1 MKTRLQRQRSATSD
15 HSESDRTNSSNGLAV
30 QAQPAA
36 ESATAPL
43 DMQMQRASEMGHS
56 LGGFTIQPAL
66 AIGEPGDKYEQ
77 EADEIAGQA
86 VQMQADAGA
95 AADPPA
101 ANDGPS
107 DNAGLQVQ
115 NRLNSNN
122 DVQRQPN
129 LDVGGDLG
137 GMTDLGGGDMGGMAD
152 VAGGGDLGGASGDLG
167 GMADAMGSG
176 DMTDVMGG
184 GDLGGMADA
193 MGGGDMGDMAGGGIE
208 EMAEAVGGSEMSKV
222 VGDMED
228 GGDMEDM
235 TEGEGE
241 EVETGE
247 VNEMLG
253 ASDVDLGFG
262 EDGIEGKIR
271 KAIATGGEPLPDEIQ
286 DMLRSRIGM
295 ENPEDIRVHTG
306 GQANEL
312 CDELGA
318 LAFTTGNHIFFAAG
332 EYDPDSSEGQELIF
346 HEAVHTVQQG
356 AIEGG
361 GEAEETEVDVGM
373 KADPTQVAS
382 NTMPVQA
389 EETETTDDK
398 TDDQEDE
405 QTGASNDS
413 EAMAAEGQKDAQDSV
428 DGDEGDSPSTGDEE
442 VHTDAPPADAVGTAQ
457 DVFTPV
463 PGVEPETVPTPDALG
478 NPLEPMQEME
488 WEDGMDAAKTEAG
501 SAMDDL
507 DSGGDS
513 FPDLNAALA
522 QALLFTGD
530 DAGDVL
536 NLQMRSEVNETIAA
550 PEPEVVTT
558 TEDSK
563 DDWDA
568 GEAVRWPEEMSKS
581 DTGSPAGD
589 WIVDNM
595 FLAGT
600 SGKVVDIANLMAG
613 DKSWFALTPK
623 HWAHMF
629 GYMAI
634 TFEIFVNIL
643 ELITGILDIIS
654 LALLSVMLLCM
665 ILQAIFLAICFLPFG
680 WGLWAITPAT
690 FFNTCWTTIA
700 AWLVT
705 MSNIIAFFT
714 LIRLFLRGLVIIL
727 WLLDA
732 LLAGAVL
739 GWEHAKVGLGR
750 AAVQAVGAVG
760 DIVSLVAFKMT
771 GGGFGKGAAASAT
784 STGGSTFGK
793 GALSV
798 ASRDASETIGE
809 ALLEEVVIGLTAEFA
824 GAGIEYAQKET
835 DTAVQAQA
843 DESQIEAVR
852 ESNEIFDEK
861 YEEYQASHEESKD
874 ALPELPEDDPLAM
887 VQNASS
893 RVAACDAEDE
903 QTQAAIAETEMLI
916 RGKQLWA
923 EDLYGGEVL
932 MAEYHAQQEQSQ
944 IMSESYQ
951 ERTAMAGSEIADAK
965 PMMEEAQS
973 QTGDGSDQL
982 KGQQG
987 NIKQGGSMG
996 SAAGGDVPVAEG
1008 PVAQQGADLGAQDAA
1023 QGPGTSDEGEAAAG
1037 KAMGEQG
1044 AQVEESASIQSD
1056 IEGRQNE
1063 LEETQAINQEE
1074 IERLMEQREELYAY
1088 WESVQ
1093 EAREN
1098 ASSDRD
1104 DGLGEGED
1112 WSSEV
1117 FAIIQG
1123 FMEESVA
1130 DSEGGEDEE
1139 TDEEDVDQ
1147 EDVPESDELEDEE
1160 ELPTLDEALANFVEA
1175 WQAMAEELGASEDE
1189 GQEELAETVVG

>member
-1 MKTRLQRQRSATSD
+1 MKTQLQRQRSATATR
-15 HSESDRTNSSNGLAV
+15 DRAEQNNSPSV
-30 QAQPAA
+30 QAKSAA
-36 ESATAPL
+36 ESSAAPL
-43 DMQMQRASEMGHS
+43 DMQMQQAAERGHS
-56 LGGFTIQPAL
+56 LSNFTIQPAL
-66 AIGEPGDKYEQ
+66 AMGEPGDKYEQ

-86 VQMQADAGA
+86 VQMKSEAGTA

-101 ANDGPS
+101 ENSNRASTAN
-107 DNAGLQVQ
+107 LKVQ
-115 NRLNSNN
+115 NQLNPTG
-122 DVQRQPN
+122 VQRQPD
-129 LDVGGDLG
+129 LDMGGDLGGITDMGGGDLG
-137 GMTDLGGGDMGGMAD
+137 GMTDA
-152 VAGGGDLGGASGDLG
+152 VGGGDLGGATGDL
-167 GMADAMGSG
+167 
-176 DMTDVMGG
+176 GG

-193 MGGGDMGDMAGGGIE
+193 MGGGDIADAMGGGDMADAMGGDGLE
-208 EMAEAVGGSEMSKV
+208 EMAEAVGGSEMGKV
-222 VGDMED
+222 VGDMEGD
-228 GGDMEDM
+228 GDMEEM
-235 TEGEGE
+235 AEGDGE
-241 EVETGE
+241 AVETDA

-262 EDGIEGKIR
+262 EDGIEGQIR
-271 KAIATGGEPLPDEIQ
+271 KAISTGGEPLPDEVQ
-286 DMLRSRIGM
+286 AMLRSRIGM

-332 EYDPDSSEGQELIF
+332 EYDPNSSEGQELIF
-346 HEAVHTVQQG
+346 HEAVHTIQQG

-361 GEAEETEVDVGM
+361 GGEEDEAMEEAGVDVGM
-373 KADPTQVAS
+373 KADPTQAAPSTV
-382 NTMPVQA
+382 PVQT
-389 EETETTDDK
+389 EETQTTD
-398 TDDQEDE
+398 EEEE
-405 QTGASNDS
+405 QQGPSEKDS
-413 EAMAAEGQKDAQDSV
+413 ESMATDGQKGAQDSV
-428 DGDEGDSPSTGDEE
+428 DNDEGDSPGTGDEE
-442 VHTDAPPADAVGTAQ
+442 VHTDAPPSDAVGTAQ
-457 DVFTPV
+457 SVFTPV

-478 NPLEPMQEME
+478 NPLDPMQETE
-488 WEDGMDAAKTEAG
+488 WETGMDAAKDEAG
-501 SAMDDL
+501 STMDDL
-507 DSGGDS
+507 ESGGDG
-513 FPDLNAALA
+513 FPDFNAALA
-522 QALLFTGD
+522 QSLIFAGA

-536 NLQMRSEVNETIAA
+536 NLQMRSEASEALAA
-550 PEPEVVTT
+550 PEPEAVTT

-563 DDWDA
+563 DEWEA

-613 DKSWFALTPK
+613 DKSWFALKPK

-629 GYMAI
+629 GYAAI
-634 TFEIFVNIL
+634 TVEIFVNIL

-654 LALLSVMLLCM
+654 LTLLVCMLLCM
-665 ILQAIFLAICFLPFG
+665 MLQGIFTLITFLPFG
-680 WGLWAITPAT
+680 VGAWASAPAA
-690 FFNTCWTTIA
+690 FFAAGWAKIA

-705 MSNIIAFFT
+705 LSNILAYFT
-714 LIRLFLRGLVIIL
+714 LIRLILRGVTIIL

-739 GWEHAKVGLGR
+739 GWEHAQEGLGR
-750 AAVQAVGAVG
+750 AAVQAVGAAS
-760 DIVSLVAFKMT
+760 DIVSLVAFRVT
-771 GGGFGKGAAASAT
+771 GGGFGKGAAASAS

-809 ALLEEVVIGLTAEFA
+809 ALLEEVVVGLADEFA
-824 GAGIEYAQKET
+824 GAGLEYAQKET
-835 DTAVQAQA
+835 DAAVQAQV
-843 DESQIEAVR
+843 DDSQIEAVR
-852 ESNEIFDEK
+852 ESNETFDEK
-861 YEEYQASHEESKD
+861 YEEYQAAHEESK
-874 ALPELPEDDPLAM
+874 AELPEIPEEDPLAT
-887 VQNASS
+887 VQTAGA
-893 RVAACDAEDE
+893 RVAVCDAEDE

-951 ERTAMAGSEIADAK
+951 ERTAMASAEIADAK
-965 PMMEEAQS
+965 PMLEEAQGH
-973 QTGDGSDQL
+973 TGDGADQL
-982 KGQQG
+982 KGEQG
-987 NIKQGGSMG
+987 NIKKGGSIG
-996 SAAGGDVPVAEG
+996 SAAGQEVPVSEG
-1008 PVAQQGADLGAQDAA
+1008 AVAQQGADSGAQDVS
-1023 QGPGTSDEGEAAAG
+1023 QGPGTADEGEAAAG

-1044 AQVEESASIQSD
+1044 AQAEESASIQAD
-1056 IEGRQNE
+1056 IEGRQSE
-1063 LEETQAINQEE
+1063 LEETQTINQEE

-1104 DGLGEGED
+1104 DGLGDGED

-1130 DSEGGEDEE
+1130 DSEGGDEEE

-1147 EDVPESDELEDEE
+1147 EDVPESEELEDEE
-1160 ELPTLDEALANFVEA
+1160 ELPTLDEALANFMEA

-1189 GQEELAETVVG
+1189 GQDELAETVVG